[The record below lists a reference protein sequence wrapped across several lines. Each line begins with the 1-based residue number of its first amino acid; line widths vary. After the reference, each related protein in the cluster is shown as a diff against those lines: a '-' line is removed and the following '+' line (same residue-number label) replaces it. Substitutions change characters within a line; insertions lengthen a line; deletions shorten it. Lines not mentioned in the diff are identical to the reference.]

1 MLLLA
6 CFMADEK
13 LRSALKPINVED
25 MHEKLAEVKKEVDE
39 ETAEDLANLMAN
51 LKIGVA
57 EEEPQIVD
65 LSSLNETDI
74 SRIVK
79 LFAFL
84 KKAEDVD
91 LTALVETFT
100 RFSEFGE
107 FISRVKEGLP
117 WLKSYSE
124 FQEKIDTVKEAVG
137 KKFRML
143 ILIDLGGSIFFR
155 TDEKGVGNE
164 FDFKFKKYK
173 YFYRPGYAE
182 LLLTI
187 TKHPRTVVAFY
198 SSMMRKTITPVM
210 HELLGVPELESL
222 KQQIGI
228 FDREYCSEMRDFK
241 YYNDLADEPYATFRD
256 LQKIFDDDFCKSNG
270 FNVSNTLLIDSDSK
284 KV

>member
-13 LRSALKPINVED
+13 LRSALKPINVND

-39 ETAEDLANLMAN
+39 ETAEDLANLMSN
-51 LKIGVA
+51 LRIEVA

-84 KKAEDVD
+84 KKAEDED

-137 KKFRML
+137 KQFRIL

-155 TDEKGVGNE
+155 TDEKDVG
-164 FDFKFKKYK
+164 
-173 YFYRPGYAE
+173 
-182 LLLTI
+182 
-187 TKHPRTVVAFY
+187 
-198 SSMMRKTITPVM
+198 
-210 HELLGVPELESL
+210 
-222 KQQIGI
+222 
-228 FDREYCSEMRDFK
+228 
-241 YYNDLADEPYATFRD
+241 
-256 LQKIFDDDFCKSNG
+256 
-270 FNVSNTLLIDSDSK
+270 
-284 KV
+284 